1 MSLLKAKGKGN
12 DGGALVV
19 VNRIVNTGPVVG
31 FGVAVQ
37 SSMQN
42 DEILINSLK

>member
-1 MSLLKAKGKGN
+1 MSRLNGKGK

-31 FGVAVQ
+31 FGVAVESSLQ
-37 SSMQN
+37 SGNS
-42 DEILINSLK
+42 LINPLRQ